1 MGNASDVTVNKP
13 QPYAKKKKKKRHIR
27 LGLSGWP
34 LLHIHLFYDVVMIL
48 MGLVSLGFGGREV
61 VVLKRVMCFGILPL
75 P

>member
-1 MGNASDVTVNKP
+1 ML
-13 QPYAKKKKKKRHIR
+13 KKKKRHIR

-61 VVLKRVMCFGILPL
+61 VVLK
-75 P
+75 